1 MHRKVEE
8 NLANI
13 EKPSS
18 IYGTVEDMV
27 NRAGSGGM
35 DMERN
40 LVYCPSGEMLRQKC
54 IKKNGNIRYANKSVC
69 KHCKNRNKSYKGN
82 DEWKEIVFPK
92 GKLEKPCSEC
102 RRQRSRNVRRLA
114 RNQKSVIER

>member
-1 MHRKVEE
+1 
-8 NLANI
+8 
-13 EKPSS
+13 
-18 IYGTVEDMV
+18 
-27 NRAGSGGM
+27 M

-54 IKKNGNIRYANKSVC
+54 IKKNGNIRYAYKSVC

>member
-1 MHRKVEE
+1 
-8 NLANI
+8 
-13 EKPSS
+13 
-18 IYGTVEDMV
+18 
-27 NRAGSGGM
+27 M

-82 DEWKEIVFPK
+82 DEWKLFF
-92 GKLEKPCSEC
+92 
-102 RRQRSRNVRRLA
+102 QRVSWKSRVV
-114 RNQKSVIER
+114 SVEGRGAGM